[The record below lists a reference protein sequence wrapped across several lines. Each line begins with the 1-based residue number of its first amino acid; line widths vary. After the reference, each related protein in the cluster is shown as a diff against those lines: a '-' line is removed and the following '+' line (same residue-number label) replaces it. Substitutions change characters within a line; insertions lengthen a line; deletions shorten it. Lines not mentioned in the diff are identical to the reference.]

1 MAIRLEP
8 VETIHH
14 PLLVEAM
21 RICHE
26 AFPQN
31 EQMSVPFWLETL
43 LALPHPKKRLLIFT
57 SDERPGEALGM
68 AFVEINAPAVAY
80 LAYFCTRHDLRG
92 QGIGAAAYRQLTAA
106 LFGDGFTAVVLEVEL
121 PETGETAARR
131 IHWYRRHGAKLL
143 DGVRW
148 IQTVDNG
155 SDGLPMRLM
164 VHAREAVSAREAYRL
179 ACIGLG
185 TQIET
190 AGELALG

>member
-8 VETIHH
+8 AETIHH

-21 RICHE
+21 RIWHE
-26 AFPQN
+26 AFPRN
-31 EQMSVPFWLETL
+31 EQMSVPWWLETL

-68 AFVEINAPAVAY
+68 ALVETSAPAAY

-92 QGIGAAAYRQLTAA
+92 QGIGAAAYRQLAAA
-106 LFGDGFTAVVLEVEL
+106 LFGEGFTAIVLEVEL
-121 PETGETAARR
+121 PQTGEAAARR
-131 IHWYRRHGAKLL
+131 IGWYRRQGAQLL

-155 SDGLPMRLM
+155 SAGLPMGLM
-164 VHAREAVSAREAYRL
+164 VHARETISAREAYRL

-185 TQIET
+185 AQIEI